1 MLKLRILVVF
11 LVAALLS
18 GCEVIQTISI
28 EGSGNVVAQEKDIV
42 DFDKVDV
49 SSAFKVNL
57 RRGDSFRVVVRV
69 DDNLVQYLRVVKQ
82 GRTLKIGMEPG
93 LRLFAGA
100 TREAEV
106 TLPELTG
113 LDLSGASYGTITGFS
128 STKAIDVDVSGASH
142 LLGNIDAGDARFDV
156 SGASQ
161 VNLSGSAQDLII
173 DASGASQVKLA
184 DFPVED
190 ATVEA
195 SGATKVTVNPKG
207 RLDAD
212 ASGASR
218 VHYLGDPELGNIDT
232 SGASDV
238 VKPW

>member
-1 MLKLRILVVF
+1 MK
-11 LVAALLS
+11 
-18 GCEVIQTISI
+18 
-28 EGSGNVVAQEKDIV
+28 
-42 DFDKVDV
+42 
-49 SSAFKVNL
+49 
-57 RRGDSFRVVVRV
+57 
-69 DDNLVQYLRVVKQ
+69 
-82 GRTLKIGMEPG
+82 PG
-93 LRLFAGA
+93 LRLFTGA

-113 LDLSGASYGTITGFS
+113 LDLSGACHGAITGFS
-128 STKAIDVDVSGASH
+128 STKALDVDLSGASH
-142 LLGNIDAGDARFDV
+142 LLGNIDAGDAWFDV

-161 VNLSGSAQDLII
+161 VNLSGSARDVVI

-184 DFPVED
+184 DFPVDD

-195 SGATKVTVNPKG
+195 SGASKVTVNPSG

-218 VHYLGDPELGNIDT
+218 VHYLGDPTLGDIDT